1 MLSTTQRNLALFA
14 LALGGFAIGTTEFV
28 SMGLLPQ
35 IGEKLIPAFQA
46 DPHAGIAHAGWL
58 ITAYA
63 LGVVVGAPTLAVLT
77 ARMSQRTLVLIL
89 LSALM
94 VGNLASGLMPTFDWT
109 LGARFLAGLPHGAY
123 FGVASLLA
131 GRLMGPNKQGA
142 GVALALSGLTVANV
156 IGVPLGTWFGQ
167 AAGWRWAYVAV
178 AGIFAITLALA
189 YRTLPQVA
197 GNPERNPMRELSAF
211 GNPRL
216 WLMLAVGAIGFGGF
230 FAVYSY
236 IAEATTQAAGLSS
249 AMVPWVL
256 ATLGI
261 GMTIGNVIGGWA
273 SDRDL
278 TRTLLIGFS
287 GLVSVMA
294 LYALL
299 ADNPIRLFVFIF
311 LIGATSSAL
320 IPTVQARIIKIAG
333 KAELLGAALNHASF
347 NVGNSIGAALGGL
360 VIASGFGYM
369 APGWVAVGLASTGCV
384 LALIS
389 VRLDKVRPRVETVEQ
404 DAHIELTRT

>member
-1 MLSTTQRNLALFA
+1 
-14 LALGGFAIGTTEFV
+14 
-28 SMGLLPQ
+28 
-35 IGEKLIPAFQA
+35 
-46 DPHAGIAHAGWL
+46 
-58 ITAYA
+58 
-63 LGVVVGAPTLAVLT
+63 
-77 ARMSQRTLVLIL
+77 
-89 LSALM
+89 
-94 VGNLASGLMPTFDWT
+94 
-109 LGARFLAGLPHGAY
+109 PHGAY

-236 IAEATTQAAGLSS
+236 IAEATTQAAGLSA

-256 ATLGI
+256 ATPGI
-261 GMTIGNVIGGWA
+261 GMTIGNVIAGWA
-273 SDRDL
+273 SHREL
-278 TRTLLIGFS
+278 TRTLPSVIR
-287 GLVSVMA
+287 GLMSMLAVA
-294 LYALL
+294 ALL
-299 ADNPIRLFVFIF
+299 APNLICLFVFIS
-311 LIGATSSAL
+311 LIGVTTSAL
-320 IPTVQARIIKIAG
+320 IPTLQARSIKITGNA
-333 KAELLGAALNHASF
+333 LHLGAALSHASVY
-347 NVGNSIGAALGGL
+347 VGNSIGAAVGGL
-360 VIASGFGYM
+360 V
-369 APGWVAVGLASTGCV
+369 
-384 LALIS
+384 
-389 VRLDKVRPRVETVEQ
+389 
-404 DAHIELTRT
+404 

>member
-14 LALGGFAIGTTEFV
+14 LALGGFGIGTTEFV

-35 IGEKLIPAFQA
+35 IAQHLIPTFQA
-46 DPHAGIAHAGWL
+46 DPHAGIAHAGWM

-77 ARMSQRTLVLIL
+77 ARTSQRSLVLIL
-89 LSALM
+89 LTGLM
-94 VGNLASGLMPTFDWT
+94 VGNLASGLMPSFDWT

-131 GRLMGPNKQGA
+131 ARLMGPNKQGA

-167 AAGWRWAYVAV
+167 VAGWRWAYVAV
-178 AGIFAITLALA
+178 AVLFAITLGLA

-211 GNPRL
+211 RNPRL

-236 IAEATTQAAGLSS
+236 IAEATTQAAGLPSS
-249 AMVPWVL
+249 VVPWVL

-299 ADNPIRLFVFIF
+299 ADNPIRLFVIVF

-320 IPTVQARIIKIAG
+320 IPTVQSRIIKIAG

-369 APGWVAVGLASTGCV
+369 APGWVAVGLATTGCV
-384 LALIS
+384 LALVS
-389 VRLDKVRPRVETVEQ
+389 VRLDKVRPVAADHEEKLPIH
-404 DAHIELTRT
+404 A